1 MAEPILQSKLL
12 TFIESI
18 MPLSEHFKE
27 KIASKLVLK
36 KVKKGDVIIKSEMVC
51 DSLFFIRSGFVRG
64 YYPYKGKDITLWI
77 NTSGEILGSGRPI
90 LEDSVSQETIE
101 AIDDC
106 EFEVMLKRDVR
117 ELLASHY
124 EVVLLMNY
132 ILSNY
137 YADASDR
144 ALMSKIPN
152 AKQRYEFFLQSRYG
166 RLANEVPLK
175 YIASFLGLR
184 NETLSRI
191 RGNR

>member
-12 TFIESI
+12 EHLEAI
-18 MPLSEHFKE
+18 MPISEHFKE
-27 KIASKLVLK
+27 KILAKLMLK
-36 KVKKGDVIIKSEMVC
+36 KVKKGEVLIQQGSTC
-51 DSLFFIRSGFVRG
+51 DALFFIRSGFVRG
-64 YYPYKGKDITLWI
+64 YYPYMGKDITLWI
-77 NTSGEILGSGRPI
+77 NTSGEILGSGKPL
-90 LEDSVSQETIE
+90 LEDSLSQETIE

-106 EFEVMLKRDVR
+106 EFEFMHKRDVR

-124 EVVLLMNY
+124 EVVLLMNH

-137 YADASDR
+137 YIDASDR

-166 RLANEVPLK
+166 KLANEVPLK

-191 RGNR
+191 RGQV